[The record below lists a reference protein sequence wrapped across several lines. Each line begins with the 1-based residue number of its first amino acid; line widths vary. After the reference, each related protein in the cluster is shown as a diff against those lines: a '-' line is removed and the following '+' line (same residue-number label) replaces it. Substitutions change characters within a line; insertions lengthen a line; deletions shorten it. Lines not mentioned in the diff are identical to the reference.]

1 MEAEA
6 VGDGGSLGEVAGDVG
21 GREVAETQAR
31 RVDELWRRRQ
41 APEVVKNVTRDFWLN
56 HLTVDATDWS
66 LNEPRLMP

>member
-31 RVDELWRRRQ
+31 RVDELRRRRQ
-41 APEVVKNVTRDFWLN
+41 APEVVKTSRVIFG
-56 HLTVDATDWS
+56 
-66 LNEPRLMP
+66 